1 MTPEERT
8 DYISKM
14 KSGGTKISMRSKF
27 ADVAQICEV
36 FNGGGHKYAAGC
48 TIKAP
53 VEEAVKKVL
62 SEIRKLK
69 QL

>member
-1 MTPEERT
+1 
-8 DYISKM
+8 
-14 KSGGTKISMRSKF
+14 MRSKF

-36 FNGGGHKYAAGC
+36 FNGGGHKFAAGC

-53 VEEAVKKVL
+53 VEEAVKKIL
-62 SEIRKLK
+62 AEIKKVK